1 MDGAS
6 TSRLGGSEA
15 RRLWRVTLLYL
26 ALTLLLAYPFSIHP
40 GSRVLSTGTDT
51 DLYIWTLAWDTHAFT
66 HHPLSIFDAN
76 IFYPHRDTLAYSE
89 NLIGSAFIAAP
100 ILWLTR
106 NPVLAL
112 NLVTLLSC
120 VLCGVGAY
128 ILARRL
134 GLQPAGAILTGL
146 IFAFSPPRLFR
157 LEQVHLATIQWVP
170 FGLAY
175 LHGYLDEGRRR
186 DLRCAAA
193 FFTVQ
198 ALTSG
203 HGAVFLAMAMLGL
216 FAYRVAR
223 GQPIALSRRLRDLGL
238 VGVLAL
244 APAALIF
251 LPYRAAQAELP
262 ALTRSLAGWGI
273 STSSFFASPAHL
285 QTWVLSFAPD
295 WMSRGPD
302 AYLFP
307 GYVPLVLGACA
318 FAWRGSPPGA
328 GRRSVVVF
336 YGLLTLVC
344 FWLMLGPPI
353 GLWQFVYWLPAM
365 NFIRVPSRFSLLGVL
380 GLAVLAGF
388 GFERVSRRFAPAR
401 RGFLATVL
409 GAVFIAESATI
420 PLGSDPY
427 DASVPAIDRWLD
439 GQPKPFSIAEVPL
452 PDSLDTVVEDQR
464 LTRYM
469 RHSMAH
475 WQKTVHGYSG
485 AEPPEYR
492 RLYWQLVRFPDEA
505 SLESLRALGVTYVVV
520 HAELV
525 PPIER
530 DEFES
535 RFVRWRDWLVLE
547 HVEGDG
553 RVYSLRKR

>member
-1 MDGAS
+1 M
-6 TSRLGGSEA
+6 T
-15 RRLWRVTLLYL
+15 
-26 ALTLLLAYPFSIHP
+26 
-40 GSRVLSTGTDT
+40 
-51 DLYIWTLAWDTHAFT
+51 
-66 HHPLSIFDAN
+66 
-76 IFYPHRDTLAYSE
+76 
-89 NLIGSAFIAAP
+89 
-100 ILWLTR
+100 
-106 NPVLAL
+106 
-112 NLVTLLSC
+112 
-120 VLCGVGAY
+120 
-128 ILARRL
+128 
-134 GLQPAGAILTGL
+134 
-146 IFAFSPPRLFR
+146 
-157 LEQVHLATIQWVP
+157 
-170 FGLAY
+170 
-175 LHGYLDEGRRR
+175 
-186 DLRCAAA
+186 
-193 FFTVQ
+193 
-198 ALTSG
+198 
-203 HGAVFLAMAMLGL
+203 
-216 FAYRVAR
+216 
-223 GQPIALSRRLRDLGL
+223 
-238 VGVLAL
+238 
-244 APAALIF
+244 
-251 LPYRAAQAELP
+251 
-262 ALTRSLAGWGI
+262 
-273 STSSFFASPAHL
+273 
-285 QTWVLSFAPD
+285 
-295 WMSRGPD
+295 RGPD

-318 FAWRGSPPGA
+318 FAWRGAPQGT
-328 GRRSVVVF
+328 GRRSVVAF

-365 NFIRVPSRFSLLGVL
+365 NFIRVPSRFSLLGIL

-409 GAVFIAESATI
+409 GAMFIAESATI
-420 PLGSDPY
+420 PVGSAPY
-427 DASVPAIDRWLD
+427 DANVPAIDRWLD

-464 LTRYM
+464 LTLYM

-492 RLYWQLVRFPDEA
+492 RLYWQLARFPDAA

-520 HAELV
+520 HTELV

-535 RFVRWRDWLVLE
+535 RFERWRDWLVLE